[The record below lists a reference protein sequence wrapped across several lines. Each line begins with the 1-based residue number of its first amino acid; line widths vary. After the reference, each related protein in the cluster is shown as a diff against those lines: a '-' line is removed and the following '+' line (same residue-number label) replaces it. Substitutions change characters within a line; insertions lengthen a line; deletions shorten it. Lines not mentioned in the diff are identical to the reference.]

1 MDKIKDI
8 ENSKQNVT
16 PVFWNPDDGKWY
28 FTEKRL
34 TSGFQ
39 ITYETN
45 PHAYE
50 TPDEAMEAYLETSR
64 AFSQKMD
71 KMKMEEKKAPDFA
84 HELIDW
90 YHNVFLIKASGA
102 YAVTMGYVLY
112 NFLLPNLGPIGKKPL
127 EKVVWSDIEKLIS
140 KTCDIC
146 MTARAQTYKFFRIFY
161 TDMMLMERL
170 TENPMDDVTP
180 QPFQAPLKNFVI
192 YSEEEIKK
200 LLQVSEKTI
209 HFLEVCLM
217 LHGLR
222 YGEVRGL
229 RYSDFDKKN
238 RTVTI
243 RRQAVRKSEILYNE
257 KKMVVNRVGVEIKA
271 TKTEESDRILR
282 IPEIIFYLVEERRD
296 WLEQRKEIRVKHKKE
311 WTEDYDDYIC
321 IADGGKIKSESTLN
335 GALKRICSRAGIPIV
350 TTHNLRH
357 IAATMMFE
365 YGTRSKE
372 HPEEILMYVSEYL
385 GHANIG
391 TTFDIY
397 TAYIE
402 AESRIRGEL
411 ESHVDPILFARKGK
425 GYPAWAE

>member
-1 MDKIKDI
+1 MDKNRNI
-8 ENSKQNVT
+8 ENTNQNAT
-16 PVFWNPDDGKWY
+16 PVFWNADDGKWY
-28 FTEKRL
+28 FTEKHL
-34 TSGFQ
+34 TSDFQ
-39 ITYETN
+39 IMYATN

-50 TPDEAMEAYLETSR
+50 TPDEAMEAYLESSK

-71 KMKMEEKKAPDFA
+71 KIKLGEDKVPDFA
-84 HELIDW
+84 HELKQW
-90 YHNVFLIKASGA
+90 YHSIFLLTASDA

-112 NFLLPNLGPIGKKPL
+112 NFLLPNLGKIGEKPL
-127 EKVVWSDIEKLIS
+127 EKVVWTDIEKLIS

-146 MTARAQTYKFFRIFY
+146 MTAKAQTYKFFRLFY
-161 TDMMLMERL
+161 SDMMLSERL
-170 TENPMDDVTP
+170 TENPMDNVTL

-200 LLQVSEKTI
+200 LLYASEETI

-229 RYSDFDKKN
+229 RFSDFDKRN
-238 RTVTI
+238 QTVTI
-243 RRQAVRKSEILYNE
+243 RRQAVRKSEISYNE

-271 TKTEESDRILR
+271 TKTEESDRVLR
-282 IPEIIFYLVEERRD
+282 MPEIIFYLVDGRRD
-296 WLEQRKEIRVKHKKE
+296 WLEQRKKIRVKHKKE

-372 HPEEILMYVSEYL
+372 HPEEILLYVSEYL

-402 AESRIRGEL
+402 AESRICGEL
-411 ESHVDPILFARKGK
+411 ENHVDPILFAEKGK
-425 GYPAWAE
+425 RYSA